1 MLMVAGIPLVVCH
14 GRREGAI
21 VDAARGEEVG
31 TRFVAASRPHEIT
44 PKKLWIALGD
54 AARGA
59 LSVDEGAKAAL
70 VAHGSSLLPV
80 GVRAVEGRFESG
92 DIVDIKDGSG
102 YLFARGRAA
111 FSSDEAALAIGRT
124 RAQLQAN
131 RLLSS
136 LAEKPLVHRDE
147 LVVFE

>member
-1 MLMVAGIPLVVCH
+1 MG
-14 GRREGAI
+14 
-21 VDAARGEEVG
+21 AARAPSW
-31 TRFVAASRPHEIT
+31 TRRGARTWARASCAAEKPHEIT

-54 AARGA
+54 AARGRA
-59 LSVDEGAKAAL
+59 CGGRGREGRARRR
-70 VAHGSSLLPV
+70 GSSLLSV
-80 GVRAVEGRFESG
+80 GVRAVEGRFEAG

-102 YLFARGRAA
+102 HLFARGKAA

-124 RAQLQAN
+124 RASCRRTGCCQA
-131 RLLSS
+131 